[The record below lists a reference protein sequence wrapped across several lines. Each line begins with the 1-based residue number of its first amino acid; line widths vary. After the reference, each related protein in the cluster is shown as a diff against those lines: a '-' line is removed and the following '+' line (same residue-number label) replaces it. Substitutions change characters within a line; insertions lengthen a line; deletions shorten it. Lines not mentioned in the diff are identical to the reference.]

1 MLGVV
6 VVLVFGWSL
15 AQPGQYLPLSLSL
28 SVVYLW
34 VSGLCY
40 KSANFHCCQKK
51 SNATQHQHNGRWWW
65 RGSQGVAGTHYFCPR
80 AIFVCA
86 SDMHRRNCVRIANCN
101 SLEAPKVTTTTS
113 LLAVWCPA
121 CDLLMLLLLMLLQ
134 FLLLLRCCRC
144 CRQTEFSSFHYVHSG
159 LRIASKHFSIERR
172 RQQNTRTSE
181 SSNQI
186 RGWWK
191 GREQGGE
198 EEEEEKKKDALVW
211 PFWRSFTQKV
221 SFP

>member
-1 MLGVV
+1 M
-6 VVLVFGWSL
+6 
-15 AQPGQYLPLSLSL
+15 
-28 SVVYLW
+28 
-34 VSGLCY
+34 
-40 KSANFHCCQKK
+40 
-51 SNATQHQHNGRWWW
+51 
-65 RGSQGVAGTHYFCPR
+65 AGTHYFCPR

-121 CDLLMLLLLMLLQ
+121 CDLLMLLLM
-134 FLLLLRCCRC
+134 LLLLLLLHCCRC

-186 RGWWK
+186 RGVVEGK
-191 GREQGGE
+191 GAGRGGGGGGE
-198 EEEEEKKKDALVW
+198 EEGRSGVW